1 MAKKAPRQLSLFSNI
16 QMHNLTIDKSLT
28 VKRLGR
34 NGILYEY
41 RLPYG
46 ANPMNYYKEAVD
58 VRSIKGNNTNP
69 TTKKGKEG
77 YIYRTGMYQPIG
89 DKRYFTYYQ
98 IHKMLDMKSWDKYI
112 EDLMRRHDERM
123 LKKLADA
130 VIRGVFDEL
139 QQ

>member
-1 MAKKAPRQLSLFSNI
+1 MAKKAPRQLSLLSNI
-16 QMHNLTIDKSLT
+16 QMHNLTIDKTLT

-46 ANPMNYYKEAVD
+46 ANPMKYYKEAVE

-98 IHKMLDMKSWDKYI
+98 IKKMGPKDWLKWLEVVERRKQMYI
-112 EDLMRRHDERM
+112 AKR
-123 LKKLADA
+123 
-130 VIRGVFDEL
+130 IREVVFKEFGNNG
-139 QQ
+139 

>member
-1 MAKKAPRQLSLFSNI
+1 MAKKAPRQLSLLSNI

-46 ANPMNYYKEAVD
+46 ANPMNYYKEAVE

-98 IHKMLDMKSWDKYI
+98 IKKMGPKDWLKWLEVVERRKQMYI
-112 EDLMRRHDERM
+112 AKR
-123 LKKLADA
+123 
-130 VIRGVFDEL
+130 IREIVFKEFGNNG
-139 QQ
+139 

>member
-1 MAKKAPRQLSLFSNI
+1 MAKQPRQLSLLSNI
-16 QMHNLTIDKSLT
+16 QMHNLTIDKTLT

-46 ANPMNYYKEAVD
+46 ANPMKYYEEAVD

-77 YIYRTGMYQPIG
+77 YVYRTGMYQPIG

-98 IHKMLDMKSWDKYI
+98 IHKMLDTKAWDDYAA
-112 EDLMRRHDERM
+112 DLMRRRDEYM
-123 LKKLADA
+123 LKKLRDA
-130 VIRGVFDEL
+130 VIKGVLDEL
-139 QQ
+139 QK